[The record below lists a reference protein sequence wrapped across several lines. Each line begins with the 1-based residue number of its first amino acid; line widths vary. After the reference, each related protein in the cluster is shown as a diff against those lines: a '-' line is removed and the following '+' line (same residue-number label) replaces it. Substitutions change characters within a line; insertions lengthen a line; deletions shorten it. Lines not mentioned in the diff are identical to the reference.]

1 MLSHLVYVSN
11 RSANCTSEEIENI
24 LGSCKKNNPDLDI
37 TGVLLYSETKFIQY
51 VEGDYKKIMGLFD
64 KIKFDKRHENVVL
77 VSVSPI
83 KEKLFPSW
91 HMGNKMVTQNDVEF
105 RTDVN
110 SDDKRL
116 FLNILNGKEQ
126 KGEKVQMLIKK
137 LF

>member
-24 LGSCKKNNPDLDI
+24 LESCKKNNPDLDI

-64 KIKFDKRHENVVL
+64 KIKLDKRHENVAL
-77 VSVSPI
+77 ISVGHI
-83 KEKLFPSW
+83 QEKLFPSW
-91 HMGNKMVTQNDVEF
+91 HMGNKKVFGNEVQF
-105 RTDVN
+105 RTDIN
-110 SDDKRL
+110 SDDKEM
-116 FLNILNGKEQ
+116 FINILDGKEQ
-126 KGEKVQMLIKK
+126 KGEKVQTLIKK